1 MLFVE
6 GRVKV
11 IFFVRFFFLVFF
23 KIYNNFVCIKKMNIK
38 EKCFKNYNNVSFMYY
53 VGIFSLKRFLKN

>member
-6 GRVKV
+6 GRIKV
-11 IFFVRFFFLVFF
+11 IFFIRFFWVFF
-23 KIYNNFVCIKKMNIK
+23 KIYNIYFVCIKKMKIK